1 MIIEQAIFSQFE
13 AKCCRAKSTNADGAS
28 KCKRTQG
35 QTSANDEGDKSDVDE
50 FVEDNDDKLDDEE
63 LAAMDEL
70 GKELEEEEAD
80 DINESDECAELFIL
94 DDDEINLGVFSLTK
108 VCELPVHICTATK
121 HPLASKT
128 G

>member
-1 MIIEQAIFSQFE
+1 MIIEQAILSQFK
-13 AKCCRAKSTNADGAS
+13 AKHCCAKSTDADGAL

-35 QTSANDEGDKSDVDE
+35 QTSANDKGDKSDVNK
-50 FVEDNDDKLDDEE
+50 FVEDDNDELDDEK

-70 GKELEEEEAD
+70 RKKLEEEEAD
-80 DINESDECAELFIL
+80 
-94 DDDEINLGVFSLTK
+94 EINLGVSSLTK
-108 VCELPVHICTATK
+108 VYELPVHICTATK